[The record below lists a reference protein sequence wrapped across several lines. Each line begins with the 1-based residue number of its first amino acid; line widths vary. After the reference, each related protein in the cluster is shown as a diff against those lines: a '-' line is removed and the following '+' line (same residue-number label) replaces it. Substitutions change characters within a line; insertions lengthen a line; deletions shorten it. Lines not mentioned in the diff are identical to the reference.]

1 MNKLWVFGDS
11 FAHGGGCHFDP
22 VLGEKYLKY
31 YQNYP
36 IDYKTENDVSGGWAK
51 YASIELDL
59 PLEQCALGGYSW
71 EETYMDLISYLPSF
85 NKGDCIIFNIPFE
98 IRTKDFSPIT
108 GERINM
114 FENLTTSTKEIKG
127 IVSKEDMRLWVDYY
141 YTFHHGVAAQGW
153 NKHAKGMAE
162 KIKISF
168 GGLGYKTIYWAMSDY
183 SLSYETINEHTKG
196 KIKDH
201 HWSFKGNRDF
211 FEEIIKPQLNDIK

>member
-22 VLGEKYLKY
+22 ILGEKYLKY
-31 YQNYP
+31 YKNYP
-36 IDYKTENDVSGGWAK
+36 IDYKTENDISGGWAK

-59 PLEQCALGGYSW
+59 PLKQCAIGGHSW

-85 NKGDCIIFNIPFE
+85 NKEDYIIFNIPFE

-108 GERINM
+108 GEKINM
-114 FENLTTSTKEIKG
+114 FENLTNSTKEIKG

-141 YTFHHGVAAQGW
+141 YTFHHGIAAEGW
-153 NKHAKGMAE
+153 DKHSKNTAE
-162 KIKISF
+162 KIKIAFES
-168 GGLGYKTIYWAMSDY
+168 LGYKTIYWAMSDY
-183 SLSYETINEHTKG
+183 SINYETINEHTKG
-196 KIKDH
+196 KIKDN